1 MGETKGQFSGSKEWG
16 KLSGA
21 KFFKNP
27 PQKTYLDIMSF
38 NMYIEFFYTY
48 IHIIFCL
55 LSSDNLQV
63 LMLPCLLASC
73 IFQPPS
79 DFFTDLLKFKDSF

>member
-1 MGETKGQFSGSKEWG
+1 MGETTGQFSGSKEWG

-63 LMLPCLLASC
+63 LMLP
-73 IFQPPS
+73 
-79 DFFTDLLKFKDSF
+79 FTRKLHFPTSFRLFHRFAKVQR